1 MRTGKFSPGCTL
13 RLGTDTLALPPGVKS
28 CDCTSSVTPRI
39 RRELEFRSESDVC
52 KSSSI
57 APPRGLKVDS
67 PQSALITVT
76 GESSGSVMCIV
87 LRGSSRPLWADAE
100 LTSTTAPTTARI
112 LLREDIVDRY
122 LTRVRIHIAS
132 PQTPGRTQ
140 DHCRLLRFTGSMQQ
154 HQRISVFIQ

>member
-1 MRTGKFSPGCTL
+1 MGPVPGCQRTKQTKVDADGKVLAGCTL

-76 GESSGSVMCIV
+76 GESSGRVMCIV
-87 LRGSSRPLWADAE
+87 LRGSSRPLCGRRRA
-100 LTSTTAPTTARI
+100 ARYYRTDNGSEFYSEKT
-112 LLREDIVDRY
+112 LLIV
-122 LTRVRIHIAS
+122 I
-132 PQTPGRTQ
+132 
-140 DHCRLLRFTGSMQQ
+140 
-154 HQRISVFIQ
+154 